1 MSLGLADA
9 VRDAADG
16 AILAVRVTPRA
27 SRTKIT
33 GLYVEGAEARIKVAV
48 AAPPVDGRSNEALLA
63 FAAEVLGVSS
73 SAVSLIAGQT
83 SRSKRLKVAGLTAAQ
98 VCTALSFLVG

>member
-33 GLYVEGAEARIKVAV
+33 GLYEEGDEVRIKIAV

-63 FAAEVLGVSS
+63 FVAEQLGVAS

-83 SRSKRLKVAGLTAAQ
+83 SRSKRLKIAGLPAEQ
-98 VCTALSFLVG
+98 VRTVLASLMS

>member
-9 VRDAADG
+9 VRDADDG
-16 AILAVRVTPRA
+16 VILSVRVTPRA

-33 GLYVEGAEARIKVAV
+33 GIYEEGAEARIKIAV
-48 AAPPVDGRSNEALLA
+48 AAPPIDGRSNEALLA
-63 FAAEVLGVSS
+63 FIADELGVAS
-73 SAVSLIAGQT
+73 SAVSLVAGQT

-98 VCTALSFLVG
+98 VCALLITSVS